1 MKREGYLIEDII
13 ERKNLEEAF
22 EIVMRGKKNTRS
34 VLHFKENKELII
46 SRISDKIELGLYT
59 PAKHREFKIY
69 EHNKERLIQSLSFE
83 DRVALHAIIKVV
95 YLRVVKKMLIRDTYS
110 SLPGRG
116 IHDGL
121 RRVRKALRDKENTL
135 YCCKLD
141 FRKFYPSVDQNI
153 LIKLLRRKIKDQ
165 RVLVILINIIRSY
178 RSGLPIGYHSSQLFG
193 NFYLCILD
201 YYAKYILKIKYYFR
215 YCDDIVILSSSK
227 EELWKYFEKLKEFAK
242 DMLHL
247 TFKNNYQ
254 VFPVEARGIDFLG
267 YVIRHDY
274 VLIRKHIKKRAARKL
289 KTVKSKKRRQSVIGA
304 YWGWAKYSNSINLT
318 KRLLGMKDF
327 SQLKISP
334 SAKDGKKIFVG
345 KQTPLGDL
353 MNYEIVILDFETGIR
368 TSYGEDRY
376 VVQYEM
382 NGEKGRFITNSGE
395 LKDLLNQIKA
405 LGELPFRTT
414 IKREPF
420 GNGKFK
426 YVFS

>member
-13 ERKNLEEAF
+13 ERENLEEAF
-22 EIVMRGKKNTRS
+22 EIVMRGKKDTRS
-34 VLHFKENKELII
+34 VLHFKKNKELII

-69 EHNKERLIQSLSFE
+69 EHKKERLIQSLSFE
-83 DRVALHAIIKVV
+83 DRVALHAIMKVV
-95 YLRVVKKMLIRDTYS
+95 YLRIVKKMLIRDTYS

-121 RRVRKALRDKENTL
+121 RRVRKALKDKENTL

-141 FRKFYPSVDQNI
+141 FRKFYHSIDQNI
-153 LIKLLRRKIKDQ
+153 LINLLRRKIKDQ
-165 RVLVILINIIRSY
+165 RVLTMLINIIRSY
-178 RSGLPIGYHSSQLFG
+178 EFGLPIRYHSSQLFG

-201 YYAKYILKIKYYFR
+201 YYAKHTLKIKYYFR

-274 VLIRKHIKKRAARKL
+274 ILIRKHIKKRAARKL
-289 KTVKSKKRRQSVIGA
+289 KTVKSKKRR
-304 YWGWAKYSNSINLT
+304 
-318 KRLLGMKDF
+318 
-327 SQLKISP
+327 
-334 SAKDGKKIFVG
+334 
-345 KQTPLGDL
+345 
-353 MNYEIVILDFETGIR
+353 
-368 TSYGEDRY
+368 
-376 VVQYEM
+376 QYEM

-395 LKDLLNQIKA
+395 LKDLLNQIRA
-405 LGELPFRTT
+405 LGELLF
-414 IKREPF
+414 
-420 GNGKFK
+420 
-426 YVFS
+426 